1 MTGVEAKKAKDER
14 DSQRA
19 VLKDV
24 RAMSPRNLRLLYYMS
39 VALKNNALCDRL
51 RASR

>member
-1 MTGVEAKKAKDER
+1 MTGVDAKNAKDER

-24 RAMSPRNLRLLYYMS
+24 RGMSPRNLRLLFII
-39 VALKNNALCDRL
+39 
-51 RASR
+51 